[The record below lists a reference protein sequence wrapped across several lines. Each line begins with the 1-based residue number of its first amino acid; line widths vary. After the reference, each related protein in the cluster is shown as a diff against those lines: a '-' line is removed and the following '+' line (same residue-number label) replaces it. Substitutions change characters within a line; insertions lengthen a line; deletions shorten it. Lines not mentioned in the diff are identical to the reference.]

1 VEDPSAH
8 DPLLR
13 LLAFGHPL
21 WMTVSIALA
30 VLAARAGLRMRTA
43 RRLGMQ
49 REPAERSRHLR
60 FAKLAVSLI
69 AIGFAGG
76 PLSMAFLRGRDP
88 FETAHAFVA
97 TLALALFLTTALIG
111 RRLERGRSRSHD
123 LHALVAALALLAAG
137 VAAMTGWV
145 LLP

>member
-1 VEDPSAH
+1 MDDPSAH
-8 DPLLR
+8 DPLMR

-21 WMTVSIALA
+21 WMSVSIAIA
-30 VLAARAGLRMRTA
+30 VLAARSGLRMRSA
-43 RRLGMQ
+43 RRLGT
-49 REPAERSRHLR
+49 RRDPTARTLHLR
-60 FAKLAVSLI
+60 RAKLAVSLI

-97 TLALALFLTTALIG
+97 TLALALFVATALIG
-111 RRLERGRSRSHD
+111 RRLERGRSRSLD